1 MKIALLSHTNGP
13 WTSHY
18 ARHLLKRGHD
28 VLVLSFSPD
37 PLDGIPVAY
46 LDRAVRWGLPGPLW
60 FLARVPHVRRLLRDY
75 APDVVLAAYVSSNGM
90 TAALAWK
97 GPLIVSARGS
107 DVLGQTGY
115 LPGGPLHGPMIRY
128 VCRHATVVHAVSDQ
142 LAAVL
147 EERGVPR
154 DKITCFPV
162 GVDLSRFA
170 PAPAA
175 AREVEEGPP
184 RIICTRRQEPV
195 YGNET
200 LIEAIAL
207 LKDAGVSCR
216 CTLIGGGPQLE
227 ERRAQAAGLGISDSV
242 EFDGEVAH
250 DRLSGV
256 LRAAQIYVSASW
268 SDGTSSS
275 LLEAMASG
283 LFPVV
288 SRIRANLKW
297 IDDGSTG
304 LFFEPGDAVSLSAAL
319 RRAIEDPALRASAAA
334 TNRALVERE
343 GNLIANMDRLEELLR
358 RAVETHPRGR

>member
-1 MKIALLSHTNGP
+1 MRIALIAHTNAA
-13 WTSHY
+13 WTYPYS
-18 ARHLLKRGHD
+18 RHLLRRGHD

-37 PLDGIPVAY
+37 PIEGIPVAY
-46 LDRAVRWGLPGPLW
+46 LDRDAGWRLPGPLR
-60 FLARVPHVRRLLRDY
+60 FLSRVPRARAILREH
-75 APDVVLAAYVSSNGM
+75 APDVVLATYLSSNGM
-90 TAALAWK
+90 TAALSWR
-97 GPLIVSARGS
+97 GPMVVSARGG
-107 DVLGQTGY
+107 DVLKQDGY
-115 LPGGPLHGPMIRY
+115 LPGGRLHGPMMRF
-128 VCRHATVVHAVSDQ
+128 VCRRAAFVHTVSEE
-142 LAAVL
+142 LSAAL
-147 EERGVPR
+147 IACGIPSA
-154 DKITCFPV
+154 KIACFPV

-175 AREVEEGPP
+175 AREADAGPP

-200 LIEAIAL
+200 LIDALAL

-227 ERRAQAAGLGISDSV
+227 ERRAQAAGLGISDRV
-242 EFDGEVAH
+242 EFAGEVAH

-256 LRAAQIYVSASW
+256 LSAAQIYVSASW

-304 LFFEPGDAVSLSAAL
+304 LFFEAGDPVSLSAAL

-334 TNRALVERE
+334 GNRALVERE
-343 GNLIANMDRLEELLR
+343 GNLVANMDRLEELLR